1 MNTLHFKYAV
11 EIEKTHSITQAAENL
26 YMAQPNLSKAIK
38 ELENTL
44 GITIF
49 RRTSKGV
56 IPTDQGLKFLAYAK
70 QVLIQIDNME
80 AIHSPD
86 KPKNSKLRI
95 SVPRAGYISKAFSEY
110 IAEMDSPEDM
120 EVFFCET
127 NSLRTAENVRENGYD
142 FGIIRY
148 NTAHEKYF
156 ADYLSEKNLD
166 GKLLWEYEMLA
177 VMSAEHPA
185 ANSAELSYSMLSSDY
200 IELAQGDDAVPY
212 VSGAM
217 EKLFASN
224 RPADIPVRKVCM
236 YDRGSALDF
245 LLTVPQSFMLD
256 SPVPASL
263 CGKYGLVQR
272 KCDFS
277 DNSFKDMLIYSA
289 GHKLSEK
296 ELKLVNKLYEVRNE
310 AAFVDYK

>member
-11 EIEKTHSITQAAENL
+11 EIEKTRSITQAAENL

-38 ELENTL
+38 ELESTL

-56 IPTDQGLKFLAYAK
+56 IPTDQGLKFLEYAK
-70 QVLIQIDNME
+70 QILIQIDNME

-86 KPKNSKLRI
+86 KPKNSRLRI

-110 IAEMDSPEDM
+110 IAALDTPDDM

-127 NSLRTAENVRENGYD
+127 NSLRTIENVRENGYD
-142 FGIIRY
+142 FGVIRY

-156 ADYLSEKNLD
+156 TDFLAEKNLD
-166 GKLLWEYEMLA
+166 GKLLWEFEMLA

-185 ANSAELSYSMLSSDY
+185 ADADMITYSDLSCNYTELG
-200 IELAQGDDAVPY
+200 QGDDAVPY
-212 VSGAM
+212 VSGAV
-217 EKLFASN
+217 EKLYASN
-224 RPADIPVRKVCM
+224 RPADVPVRKVYM

-245 LLTVPQSFMLD
+245 LLTVPQAFMLD

-272 KCDFS
+272 KCTFP
-277 DNSFKDMLIYSA
+277 DNSFKDMLIYTS
-289 GHKLSEK
+289 GHKLSEN
-296 ELKLVNKLYEVRNE
+296 ELKLVNRLYEVRNE
-310 AAFVDYK
+310 SAFAEYK